1 DIVDAIQ
8 PNFMRVSAE
17 FWVRGGIATTVIAEH
32 RNPDWQPDDL
42 ITLP

>member
-1 DIVDAIQ
+1 
-8 PNFMRVSAE
+8 MRVNAE

-32 RNPDWQPDDL
+32 REPDWQPDNL